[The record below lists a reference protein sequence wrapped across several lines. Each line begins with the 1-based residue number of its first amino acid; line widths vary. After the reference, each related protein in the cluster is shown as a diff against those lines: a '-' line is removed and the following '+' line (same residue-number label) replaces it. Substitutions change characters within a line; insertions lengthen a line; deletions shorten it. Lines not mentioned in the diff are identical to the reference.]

1 MARFLVEEEGRPT
14 RSYRLETDAIIVGRS
29 DSADL
34 VLPDTDVSRKHAL
47 VERTETGWAIQDSQS
62 GNGFT
67 VNGEP
72 SESHALA
79 HGDVVAIGKFTLVFQ
94 TDDEADLPEYD
105 GADQEGGEDQ
115 TYPRLSVPDIVPAA
129 PAPPTPAIPEVTQ
142 PYLLGAHE
150 ERFEIVAN
158 LRFGRE
164 VPVSGVLPFLSA
176 GSVVP
181 DGDGIAAHRGSFL
194 IPMYL
199 NGASVVRQRL
209 QEGDELRVGSSRF
222 TYHGP

>member
-29 DSADL
+29 DNADL

-47 VERTETGWAIQDSQS
+47 VERTDSGWSIQDNQS
-62 GNGFT
+62 GNGIT

-72 SESHALA
+72 TEAHALA
-79 HGDVVAIGKFTLVFQ
+79 HGDVIAIGKFTLIFQ
-94 TDDEADLPEYD
+94 ADDEVELPDYGRAAE
-105 GADQEGGEDQ
+105 EGGDDL
-115 TYPRLSVPDIVPAA
+115 TNPGLNVPDVEPDTHAPQPAA
-129 PAPPTPAIPEVTQ
+129 VPDVAQ
-142 PYLLGAHE
+142 PYLLGQDGT
-150 ERFEIVAN
+150 RFDVGAS

-176 GSVVP
+176 GSVLRED
-181 DGDGIAAHRGSFL
+181 DGFAAQRGSFL
-194 IPMYL
+194 IPMHV
-199 NGASVVRQRL
+199 NGGSVSRQRL
-209 QEGDELRVGSSRF
+209 YEGDEVCVGSSRF